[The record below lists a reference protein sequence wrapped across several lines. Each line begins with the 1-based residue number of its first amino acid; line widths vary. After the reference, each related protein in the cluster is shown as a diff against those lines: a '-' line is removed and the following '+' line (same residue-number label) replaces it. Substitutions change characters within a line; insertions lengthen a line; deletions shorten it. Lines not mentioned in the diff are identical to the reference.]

1 MVTLESEICFTTV
14 QKKTRIRF
22 LATFLLIFLAGVS
35 VWCPDG
41 WKQYGSSCYRFPGVA
56 IPQAQAEQLCTL
68 LQPQGKEG
76 LQPGAHLASIETD
89 TEAQFIRQA
98 IQGDSGE

>member
-1 MVTLESEICFTTV
+1 MPV
-14 QKKTRIRF
+14 
-22 LATFLLIFLAGVS
+22 AGVS
-35 VWCPDG
+35 VLCPDG
-41 WKQYGSSCYRFPGVA
+41 WEQYGSSCYRFPGVPT
-56 IPQAQAEQLCTL
+56 PQTLAEQLCTV
-68 LQPQGKEG
+68 LQPQGKAG